1 MTAAPPPVV
10 PDPDDPIIPQDPIR
24 YPGIPPAPTIPKYP
38 GSVITDYTQLGLPN
52 IYGNQQMPTY
62 GYANFNQ
69 TGQPV
74 GLQNYL
80 DSLRKRFGIG

>member
-1 MTAAPPPVV
+1 MIPVDPV
-10 PDPDDPIIPQDPIR
+10 P
-24 YPGIPPAPTIPKYP
+24 YPGIPTTPTIPTIPKYP
-38 GSVITDYTQLGLPN
+38 SSVITDYTQLGLPN

-74 GLQNYL
+74 GLKDYL
-80 DSLRKRFGIG
+80 ENLRQRFGIG